1 MDGWHH
7 MYGISPRVS
16 QPARWYRIR
25 MIYGQC
31 RMSSGDV
38 TLSQPDDV
46 TTVAISSGLRI
57 PNADGLG
64 QGGMWSEWVTTISG
78 NHEDIIKPLPGHLG
92 SIFKNCSTPGG
103 ASAIL
108 YIQMQLYN
116 FFTENVSLPWLKL
129 APSVACSLL
138 LITGIAANSARSWD
152 NNHASH
158 LLLRKLLEIEC

>member
-1 MDGWHH
+1 
-7 MYGISPRVS
+7 
-16 QPARWYRIR
+16 

-31 RMSSGDV
+31 RMSSGRCHPKS
-38 TLSQPDDV
+38 TGWRNYCRYLIRITYSQCRW
-46 TTVAISSGLRI
+46 LR
-57 PNADGLG
+57 PRWYVVR
-64 QGGMWSEWVTTISG
+64 MG
-78 NHEDIIKPLPGHLG
+78 NDYFRKSWRHKKPLPGHLG

-138 LITGIAANSARSWD
+138 LITGIAANSTRSWD